1 MFLATGPLHQCLSLE
16 DSDRYLLYVHVR
28 GYPRTC
34 VCVWVLEVGNG
45 SPYQNFSSPPHGG
58 DLGLKIALKIFFVQ
72 LEW

>member
-1 MFLATGPLHQCLSLE
+1 MQLAFKDFKDTPFLS
-16 DSDRYLLYVHVR
+16 
-28 GYPRTC
+28 
-34 VCVWVLEVGNG
+34 WVLEVGNG